1 MIFAILSAFFTS
13 LKDLFGKKASIDLD
27 EYITALTLRVF
38 GIPLFLILLYF
49 SAESFSK
56 EFVFSRTFF
65 FALVVGGLLNVLTN
79 ILYMRAL
86 KLSDISVS
94 VPLIAFT
101 PVFLV
106 GTAFFILGERPSLF
120 GVGGIGLVVFGA
132 YLLNIKKFKE
142 GFFRPFQALF
152 AESGARIMFLVAF
165 LWSITSSIDKIGVTQ
180 SSPLLWVL
188 MTDIFIALIM
198 IPIVYF
204 FSRSSWG
211 KIKEHFLKLSAVGAS
226 DSIASLFQM
235 MAVST
240 TLVPYVIALKRTSI
254 LWSVLW
260 GGLFLKEKDIKEKM
274 FGIGVMILGIA
285 CIVILA

>member
-13 LKDLFGKKASIDLD
+13 LKDLFGKKASVDLD
-27 EYITALTLRVF
+27 EYITALSLRIF
-38 GIPLFLILLYF
+38 SIPLFLILLFF
-49 SAESFSK
+49 STNSLSK
-56 EFVFSRTFF
+56 DFVFSRTFF

-106 GTAFFILGERPSLF
+106 GTAFLILGEKPSLF
-120 GVGGIGLVVFGA
+120 GIGGIGLIVFGA
-132 YLLNIKKFKE
+132 YFLNIKKFKE

-152 AESGARIMFLVAF
+152 TERGPRIMFFVAF

-188 MTDIFIALIM
+188 MTDIFILLVM

-204 FSRSSWG
+204 FSQSSLE
-211 KIKEHFLKLSAVGAS
+211 KIKKHLLKLSTVGAS
-226 DSIASLFQM
+226 NSISSLFQM
-235 MAVST
+235 IAVST

-254 LWSVLW
+254 LWSALW
-260 GGLFLKEKDIKEKM
+260 GGLFLKEKNLKEKM
-274 FGIGVMILGIA
+274 VGICIMIVGIA